1 MDHYESVHCFAL
13 YLVGEELWAEVAEE
27 LLEKK
32 RQMLNKYQ
40 LLLLNDSM
48 VRGTP
53 CTPVVVSVMIQ
64 WHISDVMFS
73 YQKKYYLTNV

>member
-1 MDHYESVHCFAL
+1 MDCDCVS
-13 YLVGEELWAEVAEE
+13 GDELFAEVAEE

-48 VRGTP
+48 VR
-53 CTPVVVSVMIQ
+53 S
-64 WHISDVMFS
+64 HSS
-73 YQKKYYLTNV
+73 YQSLNAQQIFAIQIIICMSIGSASREKY